1 MPGFPAVARD
11 SADQSQLASDPIQL
25 RISVTP
31 AVSTRELA
39 SGGMASG
46 TPRAFMRAG
55 STERSG
61 APGAMSRALA
71 MPRSPCSGTA
81 PQALVSPS
89 AVS

>member
-46 TPRAFMRAG
+46 HGEG
-55 STERSG
+55 SS
-61 APGAMSRALA
+61 L
-71 MPRSPCSGTA
+71 
-81 PQALVSPS
+81 
-89 AVS
+89 